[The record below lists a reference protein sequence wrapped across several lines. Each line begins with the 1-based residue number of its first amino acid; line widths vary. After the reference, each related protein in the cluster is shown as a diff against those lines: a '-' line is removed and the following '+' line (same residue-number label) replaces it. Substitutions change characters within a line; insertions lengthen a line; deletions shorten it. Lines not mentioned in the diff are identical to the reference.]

1 MFKKIWYA
9 EMIQNHILERQGKEP
24 LNSYY
29 YATNYPDVY
38 AAAERTFGSWGDAIE
53 SCGIDYNSVRK
64 YKTWTKQAVLDKIRE
79 LAKEG
84 EPLYSQYAQN
94 HHKSL
99 YMAAIK
105 RFKNWGHA
113 LRSAGIKYDDVRL
126 RRSMT
131 AEEIKKEILKL
142 FRQKENLSYTNMR
155 KNHQYLLAAG
165 MKKLGDG
172 SWARA
177 RKQCGI
183 LTNYRLNSVKKKTQ
197 ATKAKAKAKVEK

>member
-1 MFKKIWYA
+1 MFKQLWHP
-9 EMIQNHILERQGKEP
+9 EMIQHHIMQHNGKEP

-38 AAAERTFGSWGDAIE
+38 AAAERIFGSWGEAIE
-53 SCGIDYNSVRK
+53 SCVLDYSLIKK
-64 YKTWTKQAVLDKIRE
+64 YKSWTRQAVLDEIRR

-84 EPLYSQYAQN
+84 EPLFSQNAQKQ
-94 HHKSL
+94 HKPL

-105 RFKNWGHA
+105 RFGNWGKA
-113 LRSAGIKYDDVRL
+113 IQAAGVDYKNVRL

-131 AEEIKKEILKL
+131 KADIKREILEL
-142 FRQKENLSYTNMR
+142 FRRGEVLSYTNMR
-155 KNHQYLLAAG
+155 ENYMYLQAAA

-177 RKQCGI
+177 RRECGV
-183 LTNYRLNSVKKKTQ
+183 LTNYRL
-197 ATKAKAKAKVEK
+197 KAEHRTAK